1 MILLTEE
8 QIRVIGALIEKERT
22 TPEYYPLTV
31 NSLTA
36 ACNQKS
42 SREPVVQYSQET
54 VEETLT
60 LLREIPYVA
69 QVTGSDIR
77 VPKYKQIFTA
87 SLSLDDKEAA
97 VLCVLMLR
105 GFQTVGEIKGRT
117 GRMYEFND
125 LSEVEQTLQALMQ
138 RPEPLVTKLPKLH
151 GRDHRFA
158 HLLNGTPRIDEESGE
173 VKPLQVN
180 PLKDEIA
187 ALRAEVDDLKKQFA
201 EFRKQFE

>member
-8 QIRVIGALIEKERT
+8 QIRVIGSLIEKERT

-60 LLREIPYVA
+60 LLREIPYAA

-87 SLSLDDKEAA
+87 ALSLDDKEAA

-105 GFQTVGEIKGRT
+105 GYQTVGCMSSMIFPKS
-117 GRMYEFND
+117 N
-125 LSEVEQTLQALMQ
+125 
-138 RPEPLVTKLPKLH
+138 RPCRH
-151 GRDHRFA
+151 
-158 HLLNGTPRIDEESGE
+158 
-173 VKPLQVN
+173 
-180 PLKDEIA
+180 
-187 ALRAEVDDLKKQFA
+187 
-201 EFRKQFE
+201 